1 MSSEHYI
8 GLFAGPAG
16 TICRVSRSLPDP
28 SDMNAAVPAPHV
40 FDASLPSFEQDVL
53 LRSKEV
59 PVLVDFWAT
68 WCGPCKTLGPILEK
82 LAAEFNGGFL
92 LAKVDVD
99 KEQQLAGYFQIK
111 SVPTVMLVKDG
122 QILDGFP
129 GALPEGQLR
138 QFLAH
143 HGVVP
148 NEAVE
153 EAAPEQPA
161 PADPH
166 EEVVRLRAAVHAEP
180 DRDELKLDL
189 ALALLKTG
197 AAAEAETL
205 LDALPANLAQDDRAL
220 RGRARLGF
228 ASLLKDAPPPDVLRA
243 AIAADP
249 ADLRARHFLGAHEIV
264 KGDAQ
269 AGMEQF
275 LEMLR
280 RDRNFADGLPRKALI
295 DAFRV
300 VEDEDLVG
308 AYRRKMASL
317 LF

>member
-1 MSSEHYI
+1 M
-8 GLFAGPAG
+8 
-16 TICRVSRSLPDP
+16 T
-28 SDMNAAVPAPHV
+28 AANPFV
-40 FDASLPSFEQDVL
+40 FDAGLAGFETDVL
-53 LRSKEV
+53 HKSRET

-68 WCGPCKTLGPILEK
+68 WCGPCKTLGPVLEK

-122 QILDGFP
+122 QIVDGFP

-143 HGVVP
+143 HGIAAK
-148 NEAVE
+148 EAE
-153 EAAPEQPA
+153 APAEAEAAPPV
-161 PADPH
+161 DPH
-166 EEVVRLRAAVHAEP
+166 AEVVRLRAAVAAEP
-180 DRDELKLDL
+180 DKDDLKLDL
-189 ALALLKTG
+189 ALALLRTG
-197 AAAEAETL
+197 AAAEAQTL

-220 RGRARLGF
+220 RGRARLAF
-228 ASLLKDAPPPDVLRA
+228 LALLKDAPPADALARA
-243 AIAADP
+243 LEADP
-249 ADLRARHFLGAHEIV
+249 ADLRARHLLGAHAIV
-264 KGDAQ
+264 
-269 AGMEQF
+269 AGRWQEGLEQF

-280 RDRNFADGLPRKALI
+280 RDRGFEDGLPRRALI

>member
-1 MSSEHYI
+1 M
-8 GLFAGPAG
+8 
-16 TICRVSRSLPDP
+16 T
-28 SDMNAAVPAPHV
+28 AASPHV
-40 FDASLPSFEQDVL
+40 FDASLPQFEQEVL
-53 LRSKEV
+53 LKSKEV
-59 PVLVDFWAT
+59 PVLLDFWAT
-68 WCGPCKTLGPILEK
+68 WCGPCKTLGPVLEK

-122 QILDGFP
+122 QIVDGFP

-138 QFLAH
+138 EFLKH
-143 HGVVP
+143 HGV
-148 NEAVE
+148 EARAAVE
-153 EAAPEQPA
+153 EAPPEAEA

-166 EEVVRLRAAVHAEP
+166 EEVVRLRALTLAEP
-180 DRDELKLDL
+180 EKDEHRLDL

-197 AAAEAETL
+197 AVAEAEQL
-205 LDALPANLAQDDRAL
+205 IDALPANLAQDDRAL

-228 ASLLKDAPPPDVLRA
+228 AALLRDAPPAPVLEA
-243 AIAADP
+243 AIAANP
-249 ADLRARHFLGAHEIV
+249 ADLRARHLLGARLIV
-264 KGDAQ
+264 EGDA
-269 AGMEQF
+269 AGGMEQF

-280 RDRNFADGLPRKALI
+280 RDRGFEDGLPRKALI

-308 AYRRKMASL
+308 SYRRKMASV

>member
-1 MSSEHYI
+1 MT
-8 GLFAGPAG
+8 PA
-16 TICRVSRSLPDP
+16 
-28 SDMNAAVPAPHV
+28 NPHV
-40 FDASLPSFEQDVL
+40 FDAQLPSFEQDVL
-53 LRSKEV
+53 LRSKDV

-68 WCGPCKTLGPILEK
+68 WCGPCKSLGPVLEK

-122 QILDGFP
+122 QIVDGFP

-138 QFLAH
+138 QFLGH
-143 HGVVP
+143 HGVLP
-148 NEAVE
+148 REAEAPVE
-153 EAAPEQPA
+153 EAEPA
-161 PADPH
+161 PLDPH
-166 EEVVRLRAAVHAEP
+166 EEVVRLRAATQAEP
-180 DRDELKLDL
+180 DKEELKLDL
-189 ALALLKTG
+189 ALALLRTG
-197 AAAEAETL
+197 AVPEAEGL
-205 LDALPANLAQDDRAL
+205 LDKLPANLAQDDRAL

-228 ASLLKDAPPPDVLRA
+228 AALLKDAPPAYVLQK
-243 AIAADP
+243 AIAANP
-249 ADLRARHFLGAHEIV
+249 GDLRARHLLGAMDIV
-264 KGDAQ
+264 EGRSQD
-269 AGMEQF
+269 GLEHF

-280 RDRNFADGLPRKALI
+280 IDRNFEDGLPRKALI

-308 AYRRKMASL
+308 TYRRKMASL